1 MARPSYPQPTAPRS
15 TAVSKTA
22 LISSPPIARSR
33 KSLDPH
39 IAAASKVH
47 GVSYDLIRAIIET
60 ESQFDPFAVS
70 SRGACGLMQ
79 LMPGT
84 ARRFGL
90 VDCFDA
96 RQNVLA
102 GTRYL
107 KLLLTRYGGSV
118 PLSIAAY
125 NAGEGA
131 VSRHG
136 GIPPYP
142 QTRAYVRKVEALLA
156 AVSDVRS
163 GMPLVTI

>member
-1 MARPSYPQPTAPRS
+1 M
-15 TAVSKTA
+15 
-22 LISSPPIARSR
+22 
-33 KSLDPH
+33 SLERH

-47 GVSYDLIRAIIET
+47 GVSDQLIRAIIET
-60 ESQFDPFAVS
+60 ESQFDAFAVS
-70 SRGACGLMQ
+70 SRGACGLMH
-79 LMPGT
+79 LMPDT

-90 VDCFDA
+90 VDCFNA
-96 RQNVLA
+96 RQNILA

-107 KLLLTRYGGSV
+107 KLLLTRYEGSL

-156 AVSDVRS
+156 VLSDDRS
-163 GMPLVTI
+163 GMPFVTI